1 MALTHSSGS
10 SADDSPVLHLLNIHV
25 HDPAD
30 FLAFARAEYVMDAAE
45 NRPAGT
51 LLGTAELRASAVR
64 AEQLELK
71 IFPAKMRRLVRA
83 ALDPA
88 AATATG
94 NGSLGWRRVLVH
106 SLQPLDH
113 ETEPLL
119 KFRLVA
125 VNTDTQG
132 K

>member
-1 MALTHSSGS
+1 
-10 SADDSPVLHLLNIHV
+10 
-25 HDPAD
+25 
-30 FLAFARAEYVMDAAE
+30 MDVAE
-45 NRPAGT
+45 NRTPGT
-51 LLGTAELRASAVR
+51 LLGTAELRGS

-71 IFPAKMRRLVRA
+71 IFPAKMRRIVRT
-83 ALDPA
+83 ALDPGA
-88 AATATG
+88 AAAAAATG

>member
-1 MALTHSSGS
+1 MALTHSSS

-30 FLAFARAEYVMDAAE
+30 FLAFARPEYVMDVAE

-51 LLGTAELRASAVR
+51 LLGTAELRGS

-71 IFPAKMRRLVRA
+71 IFPAKLRRMVRA

-94 NGSLGWRRVLVH
+94 NGSLVWRRVLVH

-132 K
+132 KSAE

>member
-1 MALTHSSGS
+1 VALTHSSGS
-10 SADDSPVLHLLNIHV
+10 SSADSPVLHLLNIHV

-30 FLAFARAEYVMDAAE
+30 FLAFARAEYVMDVAE

-51 LLGTAELRASAVR
+51 LLGTAELRGS
-64 AEQLELK
+64 AEQLEVK
-71 IFPAKMRRLVRA
+71 IFPAKLRRFVRA

-88 AATATG
+88 AVAATATG

-113 ETEPLL
+113 ETEPLM